1 MQTDA
6 PQSLL
11 PFRVPARVAPV
22 VVMTIVGA
30 LVGYPMARQLRRGG
44 TVLPRT
50 SPEREALIL
59 NPDSADAY
67 NNLGASYAA
76 LGLRD
81 PAIDNALHA
90 LRIRPDYALAQSN
103 LAWAL
108 NQKRLR
114 GADAGSP

>member
-1 MQTDA
+1 M
-6 PQSLL
+6 
-11 PFRVPARVAPV
+11 VAH
-22 VVMTIVGA
+22 
-30 LVGYPMARQLRRGG
+30 
-44 TVLPRT
+44 
-50 SPEREALIL
+50 
-59 NPDSADAY
+59 PDSADAY

-108 NQKRLR
+108 NQTRLR